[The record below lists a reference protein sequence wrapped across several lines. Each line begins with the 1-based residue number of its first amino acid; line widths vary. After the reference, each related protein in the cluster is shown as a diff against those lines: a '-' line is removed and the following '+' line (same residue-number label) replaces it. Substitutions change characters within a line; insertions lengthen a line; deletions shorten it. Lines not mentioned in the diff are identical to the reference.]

1 MVGKKGWTIGKTR
14 SLLYRSGK
22 ILGDVNAIKRGK
34 IGQRV
39 TNRLIGNPAAE
50 YLANYLKTSQIYSKK
65 IRDNGWCLES
75 ILSSIKS

>member
-39 TNRLIGNPAAE
+39 TNRLIGNPAARISRK
-50 YLANYLKTSQIYSKK
+50 LSKNITDIFK
-65 IRDNGWCLES
+65 KN
-75 ILSSIKS
+75 